1 MFASKLWT
9 ALVTVVFWTYVALA
23 MPIFFAVALAIFVV
37 TFPFDRNG
45 KVLHLFTCFWGV
57 QYVWCFPK
65 FRLRIEGREN
75 IEPGK
80 AYVLCSNHQS
90 GGDIPVMF
98 GLFKQFKFVSKA
110 EIFKVPFLGWNMV
123 LNRYVRLVR
132 GQTSSIARMMTTC
145 RFWLD
150 RGVSIMMFPEGTRSL
165 DGKMLPFRL
174 GAFTLAK
181 DAGVPV
187 VPIVLDGTLEA
198 LPKDGVLRNSGIHHV
213 RVRIGKPIPSTDYP
227 DAEALREAVRER
239 MSATLAELRGQPVES
254 VVRARAPHVAP
265 TAETSAQTQG

>member
-1 MFASKLWT
+1 MWT
-9 ALVTVVFWTYVALA
+9 AVVTVVFWAYVALT
-23 MPIFFAVALAIFVV
+23 MPFFFLVALTIFVV
-37 TFPFDRNG
+37 TYPFDRNG
-45 KVLHLFTCFWGV
+45 KLLHLYTCFWGV
-57 QYVWCFPK
+57 QYIWCFPK

-75 IEPGK
+75 IVPGT
-80 AYVLCSNHQS
+80 AYVLASNHQS

-132 GQTSSIARMMTTC
+132 GQASSIGRMMATC
-145 RFWLD
+145 RHWLD

-165 DGKMLPFRL
+165 DGRMLPFRL

-198 LPKDGVLRNSGIHHV
+198 LPKDGILRNSGIHTV
-213 RVRIGKPIPSTDYP
+213 RVKIGKPIASADYP
-227 DAEALREAVRER
+227 DAEALRDAVQAN
-239 MSATLAELRGQPVES
+239 MSATLAELRGQSVEAVARTRKPVPAEAAVDS
-254 VVRARAPHVAP
+254 A
-265 TAETSAQTQG
+265 TAHPEP